1 MSAAYLSRLLDTID
15 QKSGKVANLAL
26 TNQTAQDVLS
36 TVDRKLPDNWAS
48 FVDPTSKKTYYH
60 NYSTGVTQWDKPEG
74 FVEVVASSSSALLPD
89 PEAVVEDEI
98 ALSAK
103 NYQATASFNKANGRF
118 ANMGDDTYWQRHGR
132 QNDKAGRQIQ
142 AFIGIDEL
150 EKNREETKAKKAEVQ
165 EKMKKLDWKKL
176 NEERKKA
183 KKRKAM
189 EWLLKDDEDDR

>member
-1 MSAAYLSRLLDTID
+1 MSAAYLSKLLDTID

-26 TNQTAQDVLS
+26 TNQSALDVLS
-36 TVDRKLPDNWAS
+36 NVERKLPDNWAS

-74 FVEVVASSSSALLPD
+74 FVEVIASSNSALIPD
-89 PEAVVEDEI
+89 PETVAEDEI

-103 NYQATASFNKANGRF
+103 SYQATASFNKANGRF

-142 AFIGIDEL
+142 AFIGMDEL
-150 EKNREETKAKKAEVQ
+150 EKNREETKAKKAVVQ
-165 EKMKKLDWKKL
+165 EQMKKLDWKKL
-176 NEERKKA
+176 NAEKKQA

-189 EWLLKDDEDDR
+189 EWLLKDDEEDR